1 MSQSQSP
8 GEDHLDLTSPQDVH
22 LIAIGGAGM
31 AAIAEVLHGMGHT
44 VRGSDMAESAALDRL
59 RSLGIEAIVGHDIA
73 NVRDV
78 DVAMKSTAVPASNVE
93 VIELEKRG
101 IRVRHRGEVLAAI
114 AAQRKTAA
122 VAGTHGKTTTTSMLA
137 VICQQAGVDPSF
149 IIGGV
154 VPDLGSGARWGQGEW
169 FVLEA
174 DESDGSGFGLGHSVS
189 IVTNVERDHLE
200 FYGDE
205 ANLRKAFG
213 DFIAASPVA
222 VVCSDDRGAVELATG
237 SNVVTYGTGDDAT
250 YQITNIERASSS
262 ISFDLLRSGENLG
275 TISVPMPGM
284 HNALNATAATAAA
297 VEMDIPF
304 AAAQAALSSF
314 AGVGRR
320 FDQRGSAGGVTF
332 VDDYAH
338 LPTEVRAAIS
348 AGVDT
353 GHDRLVAVFQP
364 HRYSRTENVWEE
376 FEGAFDEADLLIL
389 TDIYPAGEAPRPG
402 ITGELIVDAAKRS
415 ARVPEIIYHADRNTL
430 PEALANL
437 LQPGDLCLT
446 LGAGDLVR
454 IPEEVQ
460 PFLSEQTSSE
470 GTAAE

>member
-1 MSQSQSP
+1 MTAHDENTDEP
-8 GEDHLDLTSPQDVH
+8 LDLSTPQQIH

-59 RSLGIEAIVGHDIA
+59 RALGIDATVGHDTA
-73 NVRDV
+73 NVGDT
-78 DVAMKSTAVPASNVE
+78 DVAMKSTAVPKTNVE
-93 VIELEKRG
+93 VVELERRG
-101 IRVRHRGEVLAAI
+101 VRVRHRGEVLAAI

-137 VICQQAGVDPSF
+137 VICHQAGVDPSF

-154 VPDLGSGARWGQGEW
+154 VPDLGSGARWGHGEW

-174 DESDGSGFGLGHSVS
+174 DESDGSGFGLGHEVS

-205 ANLRKAFG
+205 ANLRRAFA
-213 DFIAASPVA
+213 DFVAASPVA
-222 VVCSDDRGAVELATG
+222 VVCGDDPGAAELATG
-237 SNVVTYGTGDDAT
+237 SNVVTYGTSDDAT

-262 ISFDLLRSGENLG
+262 ISFDLLRAGENLG
-275 TISVPMPGM
+275 NISVPMPGM
-284 HNALNATAATAAA
+284 HNALNATGATAAA
-297 VEMDIPF
+297 LEMGLPF
-304 AAAQAALSSF
+304 EAAQAALATF

-338 LPTEVRAAIS
+338 LPTEVRAALS

-353 GHDRLVAVFQP
+353 GHERLVAVFQP

-376 FEGAFDEADLLIL
+376 FEGAFDDADLLVL
-389 TDIYPAGEAPRPG
+389 TDIYASGEAPRPG
-402 ITGELIVDAAKRS
+402 ITGELIVEAAKRS
-415 ARVPEIIYHADRNTL
+415 AGHPEITYHADRDTL

-454 IPEEVQ
+454 IPDEVQ
-460 PFLSEQTSSE
+460 PLLDAAASE
-470 GTAAE
+470 

>member
-1 MSQSQSP
+1 MTAHDENTDEP
-8 GEDHLDLTSPQDVH
+8 LDLSTPQQIH

-59 RSLGIEAIVGHDIA
+59 RALGIDATVGHDTA
-73 NVRDV
+73 NVGDT
-78 DVAMKSTAVPASNVE
+78 DVAMKSTAVPKTNVE
-93 VIELEKRG
+93 VVELERRG
-101 IRVRHRGEVLAAI
+101 VRVRHRGEVLAAI

-154 VPDLGSGARWGQGEW
+154 VPDLGSGARWGHGEW

-174 DESDGSGFGLGHSVS
+174 DESDGSGFGLGHEVS

-205 ANLRKAFG
+205 ANLRRAFA
-213 DFIAASPVA
+213 DFVAASPVA
-222 VVCSDDRGAVELATG
+222 VVCGDDPGAAELATG
-237 SNVVTYGTGDDAT
+237 SNVVTYGTSDDAT

-262 ISFDLLRSGENLG
+262 ISFDLLRAGENLG
-275 TISVPMPGM
+275 NISVPMPGM
-284 HNALNATAATAAA
+284 HNALNATGATAAA
-297 VEMDIPF
+297 LEMGLPF
-304 AAAQAALSSF
+304 EAAQAALATF

-338 LPTEVRAAIS
+338 LPTEVRAALS

-353 GHDRLVAVFQP
+353 GHERLVAVFQP

-376 FEGAFDEADLLIL
+376 FEGAFDDADLLVL
-389 TDIYPAGEAPRPG
+389 TDIYASGEAPRPG
-402 ITGELIVDAAKRS
+402 ITGELIVEAAKRS
-415 ARVPEIIYHADRNTL
+415 AGHPEITYHADRDTL

-454 IPEEVQ
+454 IPDEVQ
-460 PFLSEQTSSE
+460 PLLDAAASE
-470 GTAAE
+470 

>member
-1 MSQSQSP
+1 MTAHDP
-8 GEDHLDLTSPQDVH
+8 LDLTTPKDIH

-44 VRGSDMAESAALDRL
+44 VRGSDMSESAALDRL
-59 RSLGIEAIVGHDIA
+59 RSLGMDVFVGHDTTNVA
-73 NVRDV
+73 NA
-78 DVAMKSTAVPASNVE
+78 DVAAKSTAVPDSNVE
-93 VIELEKRG
+93 VAALEGRG
-101 IRVRHRGEVLAAI
+101 VRVRHRGEVLAAI

-137 VICQQAGVDPSF
+137 VICQEAGVDPSF

-174 DESDGSGFGLGHSVS
+174 DESDGSGFGLGHTVS

-205 ANLRKAFG
+205 ANLRRAFG

-222 VVCSDDRGAVELATG
+222 VVCADDPGAAELATG
-237 SNVVTYGTGDDAT
+237 SNVVTYGTGEEAT
-250 YQITNIERASSS
+250 YQIVNIERGSAS
-262 ISFDLLRSGENLG
+262 ISFDLVRSGVNLG
-275 TISVPMPGM
+275 SISVPMPGM
-284 HNALNATAATAAA
+284 HNALNATGATAAA
-297 VEMDIPF
+297 MEMGLPF
-304 AAAQAALSSF
+304 EAAQRALASF

-320 FDQRGSAGGVTF
+320 FDQRGRAGGVTF

-338 LPTEVRAAIS
+338 LPTEVKAALS

-353 GHDRLVAVFQP
+353 GHERLVAVFQP

-376 FEGAFDEADLLIL
+376 FEGAFDDADLLVL
-389 TDIYPAGEAPRPG
+389 TDIYSSGEAPRPG
-402 ITGELIVDAAKRS
+402 ITGALIVEAAKRS
-415 ARVPEIIYHADRNTL
+415 AGHPEIIYHADRATL
-430 PEALANL
+430 PEALTEL

-454 IPEEVQ
+454 IPNEVQ
-460 PFLSEQTSSE
+460 PLLLRRSAEGKASE
-470 GTAAE
+470 